1 MNSTEVLT
9 SPEKE
14 APIKGLKIL
23 FVSGFLPSQRVPSG
37 GQKLVSRVL
46 GDLVGNNKV
55 TLLAFSNEREA
66 EHLNHDD
73 FKACSEVKVFSIG
86 RAARAYSA
94 LRHPSLPL
102 VSAARYSAAQDWVRR
117 IVAAQNFDLAWFE
130 FIQCA
135 SLMPLIPEPLPTR
148 LVVHDLFYQAHERK
162 AARASGLSRAFW
174 KREARRTKLWES
186 AMIASAAEVLTLT
199 EKDKRSAQEISGRGD
214 IRVRY
219 PEVDEIYH
227 TISRIRGTHISRGMI
242 LFWGQMSRTENEDA
256 VIWFVREIL
265 PSIRLARPHAR
276 LVIAGSHPGPAVRRL
291 ACDHVE
297 VTGFVPDP
305 IPIFQAAEVAV
316 APLRLGAGIKIKVA
330 EYVAAGIPT
339 VVTSI
344 GAEGIRPS
352 PHLRVADSVTP
363 FIKMCISLIA
373 PQPE

>member
-1 MNSTEVLT
+1 MNSAEILP
-9 SPEKE
+9 SPEKV
-14 APIKGLKIL
+14 AQLRGLRIL
-23 FVSGFLPSQRVPSG
+23 FVSGFLPSNRVPSG

-46 GDLVGNNKV
+46 TDLAANNKV

-73 FKACSEVKVFSIG
+73 FRMCTQAKVFSIG
-86 RAARAYSA
+86 RATRAYSA
-94 LRHPSLPL
+94 LRHPGLPL
-102 VSAARYSAAQDWVRR
+102 VAAARYEVAQAWVRR
-117 IVAAQNFDLAWFE
+117 AVAEQSYDLAWFE

-135 SLMPLIPEPLPTR
+135 SLIPPLPGTLPTR

-162 AARASGLSRAFW
+162 AARASGLARAFW
-174 KREARRTKLWES
+174 KREATRTRAWE
-186 AMIASAAEVLTLT
+186 ARMISRATEVVTLT
-199 EKDKRSAQEISGRGD
+199 EKDRSAAQELSGRSD

-219 PEVDEIYH
+219 PDVDEIYH
-227 TISRIRGTHISRGMI
+227 TIARIRGPHISRGLI
-242 LFWGQMSRTENEDA
+242 LFWGQMSRAENEDA
-256 VIWFVREIL
+256 MVWFVREIL
-265 PSIRLARPHAR
+265 PSIRRSRPHAR

-305 IPIFQAAEVAV
+305 IPIFQAAEIAV

-330 EYVAAGIPT
+330 EYIAAGIPT

-352 PHLRVADSVTP
+352 RFLQVSDTAAS
-363 FIKMCISLIA
+363 FSKICLSLIA
-373 PQPE
+373 PENG